1 MKQLPLPIPF
11 RSARCPDT
19 AAIKS
24 PFRQAGLGLVEIM
37 VALAIG
43 AFMLGGVLSLVIWV
57 SQART
62 ELDKTSEQI
71 ENGRYAIQLLSDELR
86 LAGFYGNSRI
96 VASTYA
102 APSPC
107 TTTVSELGFSY
118 ESATASTAY
127 PVPVQGYVSPP
138 SEATCLGHALAD
150 SEVLSVR
157 HVETTGIAVAS
168 ATTGVPYVQLSQCQ
182 TDTQPMLFSAADA
195 SAFVLKDKDCSAKTE
210 LWPYALRTYY
220 LSNCD
225 ICSPS
230 DGIPTLKVAELQKS
244 ASGLSIVAQSV
255 AEGIEDIH
263 FEYGMD
269 LDTDGTPDCY
279 VPDPSVDTAPA
290 TASCPASGWA
300 AADATNWSNVVSVR
314 INLLA
319 RSTDSSAGWKDEREY
334 DLGRKD
340 AEGNSDLEGPF
351 NDSYRRQVYSAVV
364 TLPNVSG
371 VRE

>member
-1 MKQLPLPIPF
+1 MKKRAVPI
-11 RSARCPDT
+11 S
-19 AAIKS
+19 
-24 PFRQAGLGLVEIM
+24 FRQTGLGLVEIM

-43 AFMLGGVLSLVIWV
+43 AFMLGGVLSLVVWV

-86 LAGFYGNSRI
+86 LAGFYGNSQI
-96 VASTYA
+96 VASSYA
-102 APSPC
+102 VPSPC
-107 TTTVSELGFSY
+107 STTVSELGFSY

-127 PVPVQGYVSPP
+127 PVPVQGYTSPP
-138 SEATCLGHALAD
+138 SEVTCLGHALAG

-157 HVETTGIAVAS
+157 HVDTASIAAAS
-168 ATTGVPYVQLSQCQ
+168 AATGVPYVQLSQCQ
-182 TDTQPMLFSAADA
+182 TDTQPMLFSVAGA

-220 LSNCD
+220 LSDCD

-269 LDTDGTPDCY
+269 LDIDGTPDCY
-279 VPDPSVDTAPA
+279 VPDPSADTAPA
-290 TASCPASGWA
+290 AANCPSGWVP
-300 AADATNWSNVVSVR
+300 ADATNWSNVVSVR

-319 RSTDSSAGWKDEREY
+319 RSTASSAGWKDEREY

-340 AEGNSDLEGPF
+340 SEGNSDLEGPF